1 MYGKVL
7 KIIYRIENN
16 SVISSIRKGFT
27 LLIPALLVGAF
38 ALLFRSFPVPA
49 FQTFIEKWAGGVLYQ
64 ILSFLFD
71 ATVGFMSIYLVM
83 SISYYYAAA
92 MKDRDQFLQVM
103 AMVVS
108 AICFAVSFGAAGG
121 SMELSDLGPVGVF
134 SAMFT
139 AVAATR
145 IFYFFC
151 EKMSPAF
158 RFRSAGSEVDYRNS
172 LSSIYPLL
180 LCTLIFVA
188 LNLLIKAVFKADNLN
203 DLITN
208 FIVDLFHNVNDGLG
222 AGLLYVLVLDLL
234 WAFGIHGGNALEQVS
249 QTYLVP
255 NDAVS
260 GAVISKSFLDNFA
273 LIGGCGTSI
282 CLVTALLL
290 FAGSRDNRQLA
301 RSAAPAVFFNINEIL
316 VYGLPIVLNPVMII
330 PFILT
335 PLCSLLLA
343 YGAAVSGFL
352 PMVKGTV
359 TWTTPVFF
367 SGYLASGSWRGVAVQ
382 VVTVLVG
389 TAIYAPFVKLSEQVR
404 KHQAE
409 MLQNELTEYLKEH
422 QEAGTAVSLLGQR
435 DSMGILAR
443 NMAAQLRIDV
453 EEKNLNM
460 GYQPQFNC
468 EGEIIGAEALLR
480 WRYMEEAV
488 YPPLAVALSQEDG
501 FFDRLT
507 ECVIETSMKACSALL
522 ELGSPVTVS
531 ANITAEQLNEPRFVE
546 KVIRMAEVHRV
557 AGHYCLEITEESA
570 ADRMEEIPHHISR
583 LKAAG
588 ILAAVDDFNMGR
600 TSLKYLQHNSFY
612 AVKLDGS
619 LVRGI
624 VGNKRNQEI
633 VSSIISL
640 GRGLDFV
647 VMAEYVET
655 EEIRSLLQRLGCSL
669 YQGYLYSSAVPLQ
682 RLEEMLRKQKG
693 RRDEYDKR

>member
-7 KIIYRIENN
+7 RIIYRIEIN
-16 SVISSIRKGFT
+16 SIISSVRKGFT

-49 FQTFIEKWAGGVLYQ
+49 FQTFIEKWAGGVLHQ

-83 SISYYYAAA
+83 SISYYYAAT

-108 AICFAVSFGAAGG
+108 AICFAVSFGAASG

-134 SAMFT
+134 TAMF
-139 AVAATR
+139 ASISATR

-151 EKMSPAF
+151 AKLSPAF
-158 RFRSAGSEVDYRNS
+158 RFRSAGSDVDYRNS
-172 LSSIYPLL
+172 LSAIYPLL
-180 LCTLIFVA
+180 FCTLLFVA
-188 LNLLIKAVFKADNLN
+188 LNLLIKTVFKADNLN

-208 FIVDLFHNVNDGLG
+208 FIVNLFHNVNDGLG
-222 AGLLYVLVLDLL
+222 AGVLYVLVLDLL

-255 NDAVS
+255 NDTVS

-273 LIGGCGTSI
+273 LMGGCGTSI
-282 CLVTALLL
+282 CLVIALLL

-316 VYGLPIVLNPVMII
+316 VYGLPIVLNPIMVI

-335 PLCSLLLA
+335 PLCSLLIA

-352 PMVKGTV
+352 PLLGETV

-367 SGYLASGSWRGVAVQ
+367 SGYLSSGSWRGAAVQ
-382 VVTVLVG
+382 AVIVFVG
-389 TAIYAPFVKLSEQVR
+389 TAIYTPFVKVSEQVR
-404 KHQAE
+404 KLQAE
-409 MLQNELTEYLKEH
+409 MLQQELTEYLKEH
-422 QEAGTAVSLLGQR
+422 QEAGAAVSLLERR

-443 NMAAQLRIDV
+443 NMASQLRIDV
-453 EEKNLNM
+453 EEKNLTM
-460 GYQPQFNC
+460 GYQPQYDCRNRMA
-468 EGEIIGAEALLR
+468 GAEALLR
-480 WRYMEEAV
+480 WRYMDEAV
-488 YPPLAVALSQEDG
+488 YPPLAVALAQEDG

-507 ECVIETSMKACSALL
+507 ECVIETSMKACSRLL
-522 ELGSPVTVS
+522 NLGEPVTIS
-531 ANITAEQLNEPRFVE
+531 ANITAEQLNSPRFVE
-546 KVIRMAEVHRV
+546 KVIRMAETYGV

-570 ADRMEEIPHHISR
+570 VDKMEEIPYHISR

-588 ILAAVDDFNMGR
+588 ILAAVDDFSMGR

-612 AVKLDGS
+612 AIKLDGG

-624 VGNKRNQEI
+624 VENKRNQEI

-640 GRGLDFV
+640 GRNLDFV

-655 EEIRSLLQRLGCSL
+655 EEIRSLLESMGCCL
-669 YQGYLYSSAVPLQ
+669 YQGYLYSPAVPLV
-682 RLEEMLRKQKG
+682 RLEELLLEKKG
-693 RRDEYDKR
+693 

>member
-7 KIIYRIENN
+7 RTIYRIENN

-38 ALLFRSFPVPA
+38 ALLFRSFPVPV

-71 ATVGFMSIYLVM
+71 STVGFMSVYLVM
-83 SISYYYAAA
+83 SISYYYAAT
-92 MKDRDQFLQVM
+92 MKNKDQFLQVM

-108 AICFAVSFGAAGG
+108 TICFAVSFGAAGG

-134 SAMFT
+134 TAMFA
-139 AVAATR
+139 AVAGTR

-151 EKMSPAF
+151 EKVSPAF
-158 RFRSAGSEVDYRNS
+158 KFRSAGSDVDYRNS
-172 LSSIYPLL
+172 LSTIFPLL
-180 LCTLIFVA
+180 FCALIFVA
-188 LNLLIKAVFKADNLN
+188 MNLLIQTIFKADNLN
-203 DLITN
+203 DLITD
-208 FIVDLFHNVNDGLG
+208 FIVGLFHNINDGLG
-222 AGLLYVLVLDLL
+222 AGVLYVLVLDML

-255 NDAVS
+255 NDAVT
-260 GAVISKSFLDNFA
+260 GTVISKSFLDNYA

-282 CLVTALLL
+282 CLVLALLL
-290 FAGSRDNRQLA
+290 FTESRDNRQLA

-316 VYGLPIVLNPVMII
+316 VYGLPIVLNPIMII

-352 PMVKGTV
+352 PVVKETV

-382 VVTVLVG
+382 AVIVLVG
-389 TAIYAPFVKLSEQVR
+389 TAIYTPFVKLSERVR
-404 KHQAE
+404 KLQAE
-409 MLQNELTEYLKEH
+409 MLRKELTEYLKE
-422 QEAGTAVSLLGQR
+422 QQKNGTAVSLLDRR

-453 EEKNLNM
+453 EEKNLPM

-468 EGEIIGAEALLR
+468 ESKMAGAEALLR
-480 WRYMEEAV
+480 WRYMGETV
-488 YPPLAVALSQEDG
+488 YPPLAVALAQEDG

-507 ECVIETSMKACSALL
+507 ECVIEISMKACSRLL
-522 ELGSPVTVS
+522 TLGSPVTIS
-531 ANITAEQLNEPRFVE
+531 ANISGEQLNSPRFVE
-546 KVIRMAEVHRV
+546 KVIRMAESYGV
-557 AGHYCLEITEESA
+557 AGYYCLEITEESA
-570 ADRMEEIPHHISR
+570 VDRMEEIPQHISR

-588 ILAAVDDFNMGR
+588 ILAAVDDFSMGR

-633 VSSIISL
+633 VSSIIAL
-640 GRGLDFV
+640 GRNLDFE

-655 EEIRSLLQRLGCSL
+655 EEIRSLLESMGCCQ
-669 YQGYLYSSAVPLQ
+669 YQGYLYSPAVPLQ
-682 RLEEMLRKQKG
+682 DLEEMLLEQKG
-693 RRDEYDKR
+693 NI

>member
-1 MYGKVL
+1 M
-7 KIIYRIENN
+7 
-16 SVISSIRKGFT
+16 
-27 LLIPALLVGAF
+27 
-38 ALLFRSFPVPA
+38 
-49 FQTFIEKWAGGVLYQ
+49 
-64 ILSFLFD
+64 
-71 ATVGFMSIYLVM
+71 
-83 SISYYYAAA
+83 
-92 MKDRDQFLQVM
+92 
-103 AMVVS
+103 
-108 AICFAVSFGAAGG
+108 
-121 SMELSDLGPVGVF
+121 
-134 SAMFT
+134 
-139 AVAATR
+139 
-145 IFYFFC
+145 
-151 EKMSPAF
+151 
-158 RFRSAGSEVDYRNS
+158 
-172 LSSIYPLL
+172 
-180 LCTLIFVA
+180 
-188 LNLLIKAVFKADNLN
+188 
-203 DLITN
+203 
-208 FIVDLFHNVNDGLG
+208 
-222 AGLLYVLVLDLL
+222 
-234 WAFGIHGGNALEQVS
+234 
-249 QTYLVP
+249 
-255 NDAVS
+255 
-260 GAVISKSFLDNFA
+260 
-273 LIGGCGTSI
+273 
-282 CLVTALLL
+282 
-290 FAGSRDNRQLA
+290 
-301 RSAAPAVFFNINEIL
+301 
-316 VYGLPIVLNPVMII
+316 
-330 PFILT
+330 
-335 PLCSLLLA
+335 
-343 YGAAVSGFL
+343 
-352 PMVKGTV
+352 
-359 TWTTPVFF
+359 
-367 SGYLASGSWRGVAVQ
+367 Q
-382 VVTVLVG
+382 VVIVLVG

-468 EGEIIGAEALLR
+468 EGEMIGAEALLR

-522 ELGSPVTVS
+522 ELGSPVTIS

-588 ILAAVDDFNMGR
+588 ILAAVDDFSMGR

-640 GRGLDFV
+640 GRSLDFV

-669 YQGYLYSSAVPLQ
+669 YQGYLYSPAVPLQ